1 MGDRFC
7 KDLETALSSYSKQN
21 IDIFYDDEETEED
34 YEDDDVNDDVNDD
47 RADELACPFCF
58 EDFDVLGLCCHIDS
72 EHRMDVKHGICPVCI
87 TKVGINMV
95 SHVISQHEN
104 ILKTLCNK
112 KHRSA
117 HSRSAISMLRK
128 ELQEKHLHC
137 LKESSIVDSSS
148 DVAADSLLLSFVHN
162 AQSANNPES
171 IRATT
176 STEASLSGK
185 SSDDTSLERIQP
197 SPSTDSGQEKARR
210 YEFIQGLLLST
221 ILDDV

>member
-7 KDLETALSSYSKQN
+7 KDLETALSLYSKQN

-34 YEDDDVNDDVNDD
+34 YEDDDVNDDVSDD

-72 EHRMDVKHGICPVCI
+72 EHRMDVKHGICPVCF

-95 SHVISQHEN
+95 SHVITQHEN

-112 KHRSA
+112 KHRNA
-117 HSRSAISMLRK
+117 HSRSAVSTLRR

-137 LKESSIVDSSS
+137 LEESSVVGSSS
-148 DVAADSLLLSFVHN
+148 DVAADSMLLSFVHN
-162 AQSANNPES
+162 AQSANNPKS
-171 IRATT
+171 IRATS
-176 STEASLSGK
+176 STEASLSEK
-185 SSDDTSLERIQP
+185 SSDDTSLERYANH
-197 SPSTDSGQEKARR
+197 G
-210 YEFIQGLLLST
+210 
-221 ILDDV
+221 

>member
-21 IDIFYDDEETEED
+21 IDMFYDEEEMEGD
-34 YEDDDVNDDVNDD
+34 YEDDDLNDDDD
-47 RADELACPFCF
+47 RTDELACLFCF

-72 EHRMDVKHGICPVCI
+72 EHRMEVKQGICPVCI
-87 TKVGINMV
+87 TTVGINMV
-95 SHVISQHEN
+95 SH
-104 ILKTLCNK
+104 

-117 HSRSAISMLRK
+117 QSRSAISMLRK

-137 LKESSIVDSSS
+137 LNESSFVDSSS
-148 DVAADSLLLSFVHN
+148 EVAADSMLLSFVHN
-162 AQSANNPES
+162 SKPANKPES
-171 IRATT
+171 IQAAS

-185 SSDDTSLERIQP
+185 SSDDNSLERIEP
-197 SPSTDSGQEKARR
+197 SPSTDSGQEKFRR
-210 YEFIQGLLLST
+210 YEFLQGLLLST